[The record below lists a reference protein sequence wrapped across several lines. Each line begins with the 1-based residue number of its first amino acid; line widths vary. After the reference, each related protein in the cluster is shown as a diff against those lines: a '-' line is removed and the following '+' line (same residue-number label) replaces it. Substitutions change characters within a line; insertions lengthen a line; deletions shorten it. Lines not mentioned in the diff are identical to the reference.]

1 MTAPRTLYE
10 KIWDAHVVERRDD
23 GTCLVYI
30 DRHLVHEVTSPQAFE
45 GLRAAGRA
53 PAGRDVP
60 EVDEDVVRALTR
72 ADPLALATA
81 MENDLQAPAVA
92 LFPELSDVMDV
103 AMDEGALRA
112 MVSGSGPT
120 LLLAA
125 HSEQDALRLATAVEE
140 RTGVAALPVHGPV
153 PGAHVL

>member
-1 MTAPRTLYE
+1 MYIRGAGD
-10 KIWDAHVVERRDD
+10 KVERR
-23 GTCLVYI
+23 G
-30 DRHLVHEVTSPQAFE
+30 VTVGQVSDE
-45 GLRAAGRA
+45 G
-53 PAGRDVP
+53 V
-60 EVDEDVVRALTR
+60 
-72 ADPLALATA
+72 
-81 MENDLQAPAVA
+81 AVA